1 MTIKNHTILWRRLDT
16 PGHEFCRCERRNS
29 EWRLSGAAV
38 FVYEGQ
44 PCRLDYRVTCNAA
57 WHTIAGAVAG
67 WIGLRQIAVEVD
79 LDALHRWRLNGVAI
93 PSVAGCTDIDLNF
106 SPATNLLPIRRLNL
120 AVGEEAR
127 VTAAWLRFPDF
138 SLEGLA
144 QHYRRLDEETYRYT
158 SAGGQFSTD
167 LKVNKVGFVTHYP
180 GFFQIAA

>member
-1 MTIKNHTILWRRLDT
+1 MTMKHHTILWRRLDL
-16 PGHEFCRCERRNS
+16 PGHEFCRCERR
-29 EWRLSGAAV
+29 ETGWRLSGAAV
-38 FVYEGQ
+38 FVYEEQ
-44 PCRLDYRVTCNAA
+44 PCRLDYSVSGNDA
-57 WHTIAGAVAG
+57 WHTVAATVAG
-67 WIGLRQIAVEVD
+67 WIGPRQITVAVD
-79 LDALHRWRLNGVAI
+79 LDALHRWRLNGLAS
-93 PSVAGCTDIDLNF
+93 PSVAGCSDIDLNF

-138 SLEGLA
+138 TLEGLA

-180 GFFQIAA
+180 GFCQIAA